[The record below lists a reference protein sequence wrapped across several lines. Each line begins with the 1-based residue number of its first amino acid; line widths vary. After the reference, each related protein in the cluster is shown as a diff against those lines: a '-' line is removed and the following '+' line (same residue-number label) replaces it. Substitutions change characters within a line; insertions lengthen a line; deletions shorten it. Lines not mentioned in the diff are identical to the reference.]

1 LTATARTD
9 LLYQSQL
16 MSPDKQT
23 LEELRIDRRPAPK
36 SRPKTWLAVTGLVAV
51 AVVAGL
57 AWWLN
62 RPKAAVVRTILVQET
77 TSGGQR
83 TLLNASGYVTARR
96 QATVSSKVTG
106 KVIEVLVE
114 EGMKIEA
121 GQVVARIDS
130 SNVEKSLRLAEAQSE
145 SARKALEET
154 KANIEQAEREL
165 VRFTQ
170 LAANK
175 VASQSDLDRAEAEAK
190 SLRARL
196 EKQKADV
203 VVSEREIAQWQ
214 QQLDDTV
221 IRAPFSGIV
230 TSKNAQPGEMISP
243 MSAGGGFTRTGIC
256 TLVDM
261 SSLEIEVDVNESY
274 INRVEPGQKVEAT
287 LDSYPDWHIPSK
299 VIAIIPAADRQKATV
314 KVRVGFEK
322 LEPRILPDMGVKV
335 AFQGADDKPSA
346 SRNIVIPKAAV
357 QQRDGRDV
365 IWIARDGRVE
375 KRAVTVETRRG
386 DEVTVTAGLNGGEKV
401 VVEGAD
407 KLADGARITEA
418 NR

>member
-1 LTATARTD
+1 MPGTY
-9 LLYQSQL
+9 LLERSDC

-23 LEELRIDRRPAPK
+23 LDELRIDRTSTPANR
-36 SRPKTWLAVTGLVAV
+36 SRSLLIVLALAII
-51 AVVAGL
+51 AVVA
-57 AWWLN
+57 AVVSWLN
-62 RPKAAVVRTILVQET
+62 RPQAAVVRTILVQET
-77 TSGGQR
+77 GSGGQK

-106 KVIEVLVE
+106 KVIEVMVE

-121 GQVVARIDS
+121 GQILARIDS
-130 SNVEKSLRLAEAQSE
+130 SNVEKSLHLAEAHLDVS
-145 SARKALEET
+145 RKALDET
-154 KANIEQAEREL
+154 KANLEQAEREL
-165 VRFTQ
+165 ARFVQ

-196 EKQKADV
+196 ERQKADI
-203 VVSEREIAQWQ
+203 VVSERDLAQWQ

-221 IRAPFSGIV
+221 IRAPFAGIV

-243 MSAGGGFTRTGIC
+243 MSAGGSFTRTGIC

-261 SSLEIEVDVNESY
+261 SSLEVEVDVNESY
-274 INRVEPGQKVEAT
+274 INRVEAGQKVEAT

-335 AFQGADDKPSA
+335 AFQGAEEKPSA
-346 SRNIVIPKAAV
+346 GRSITIPKAAI
-357 QQRDGRDV
+357 QSRDGRDV
-365 IWIARDGRVE
+365 VWIARDGRVE
-375 KRAVTVETRRG
+375 KRAVTVSTPRG
-386 DEVTVTAGLNGGEKV
+386 DEVTVAAGLSGGEKV
-401 VVEGAD
+401 VVEGTD

-418 NR
+418 KP